1 MADKEE
7 NDAPEIEAK
16 EPDPVVEIVDKVVE
30 KREVDGIDQLKAQ
43 IEAEKRGRL
52 EAEQRARD
60 AAIQTHRAK
69 LEVNDT
75 NLRLID
81 SAIETLKSDADNLEA
96 AYANAMANGD
106 YVQGAKIQ
114 RAMAATENKLMQLE
128 GGKEEMSAQIAAAK
142 NAPPPPPADPVEAL
156 ASQLHPRSAAWVRA
170 HPDYV
175 KGTKYTAMIG
185 AHQVTVDKGIEP
197 DTDEY
202 FAEVERILGLDG
214 SPRKSSRSFDDD
226 DAGDDPMSGAAKSVS
241 RSSPPPAAPVSR
253 SGGAPGNSPRVIRLT
268 KEQAEIAKMNQMSE
282 KEYYEQLQRAR
293 KAGEIH

>member
-1 MADKEE
+1 VTDATE
-7 NDAPEIEAK
+7 NDTPEVEAK
-16 EPDPVVEIVDKVVE
+16 EPDPVVEIVEKPE

-43 IEAEKRGRL
+43 IEAEKKGRL
-52 EAEQRARD
+52 EAEQRARE
-60 AAIQTHRAK
+60 AALQTHRAK
-69 LEVNDT
+69 IEVSDT
-75 NLRLID
+75 NLRLIE
-81 SAIETLKSDADNLEA
+81 SAIDTLKNDAENLEV
-96 AYANAMANGD
+96 AYATAMANGD
-106 YVQGAKIQ
+106 YAQGAKIQ
-114 RAMAATENKLMQLE
+114 RAMAQNEHKLMQLE
-128 GGKEEMSAQIAAAK
+128 GGKEEMSAQIAAAQK
-142 NAPPPPPADPVEAL
+142 TPPPPADPVEAL

-175 KGTKYTAMIG
+175 KGTKYNAMIG
-185 AHQVTVDKGIEP
+185 AHQVAVDKGIEP

-214 SPRKSSRSFDDD
+214 SPRRVSRSFDDD